1 MQRRP
6 VMGRRG
12 PRFENKS
19 APRDWGRAQ
28 RGQDAP
34 WERGSSLSWR
44 PAQCRESCV
53 GRAGMAA
60 VARVLPSQMPT
71 LRRKVRI
78 LIERTWAMFFSN
90 DITHLRFTRS
100 SRRRSITRVQKD
112 GVSYKRKSARL
123 TEEREP

>member
-1 MQRRP
+1 
-6 VMGRRG
+6 
-12 PRFENKS
+12 
-19 APRDWGRAQ
+19 
-28 RGQDAP
+28 
-34 WERGSSLSWR
+34 
-44 PAQCRESCV
+44 
-53 GRAGMAA
+53 
-60 VARVLPSQMPT
+60 VARVLPSHVPT

-78 LIERTWAMFFSN
+78 LIEWTWAMFFPS